1 MTEQELMTG
10 EALGLRL
17 AAMADAL
24 AALAGENPDGI
35 ALIGIQRRGALV
47 ARRLQGLLAERRG
60 WRLPLGILDITLYR
74 DDLSQL
80 AANPLVRKTQLDF
93 DVTGR
98 TILLVD
104 DVIYTGRT
112 ARCALTEILDF
123 GRPRA
128 IRLAV
133 LVDRGGR
140 ELPIQ
145 PEWAALR
152 LEIPESQVVKVM
164 MTELDGQDRVILADG
179 DESALDQGDA

>member
-1 MTEQELMTG
+1 MTEQSLMTG
-10 EALGLRL
+10 EALSLQI
-17 AAMADAL
+17 AAMADGL
-24 AALAGENPDGI
+24 AALAGENPEGI
-35 ALIGIQRRGALV
+35 ALIGILRRGALL

-112 ARCALTEILDF
+112 IRCALSEILDF

-152 LEIPESQVVKVM
+152 MEIPESQVVKVM
-164 MTELDGQDRVILADG
+164 LTELDGRDQVILADRAKG
-179 DESALDQGDA
+179 AAAQADA